1 MNCSYDEYGPVN
13 MDKFLMPA
21 ASNKQENIV
30 DDSNTHSKKRD
41 KKSVES
47 QECVGRINDKNNI
60 ARKRKYA
67 ETVANYVIPRVAP
80 QIAIATHV

>member
-13 MDKFLMPA
+13 MYKILIPT
-21 ASNKQENIV
+21 ASNKQENMD
-30 DDSNTHSKKRD
+30 DDSYTNFKNRD

-47 QECVGRINDKNNI
+47 QEFVGRKNDKNSI
-60 ARKRKYA
+60 AWKRTYV
-67 ETVANYVIPRVAP
+67 ETVANYVTPRVSP